1 FAFEVVRDTVAITRL
16 DVPVDTVV
24 RGVELAAD
32 VPLRERR
39 VGPVEYVGER
49 LRPGDPIGLLCPE
62 AEPVRI
68 GGLVRR
74 SRDIRITRE
83 RLRRIE
89 AAILLEQV
97 GYCFLT
103 HRLSPSQGNDRDHRP
118 AVCEVGDSGERRI

>member
-1 FAFEVVRDTVAITRL
+1 ELEQGIRRLADEVFQLGVRDRSGVTRFAFEVVRDTVAITRL

-103 HRLSPSQGNDRDHRP
+103 
-118 AVCEVGDSGERRI
+118 